1 MIFNKKIINNN
12 ESNEEISK
20 FNDNLDKING
30 WFFVED
36 ICVFDF
42 LLLMQNKLN
51 ITGNLLEIGVFEG
64 KSLFEIAKYCKN
76 NETLF
81 GLDIC
86 IKQNI
91 IENYSKNFKNTNQI
105 KLIQDSSLNIKNHS
119 EINNIRFCHI
129 DGCHEGEIVYE
140 DIINANNYSKDETI
154 LVLDDFAKDYIGIMQ
169 AYYKAYFTNKTN
181 FIPFLHT
188 SRKSYFCQKTYYP
201 IYYEY
206 IKNNLKTFINNYNNI
221 YDVKTVIEHKK
232 TNISDVLYLTNCDYS
247 NEELFNER
255 SFYAKF

>member
-1 MIFNKKIINNN
+1 MVFNNKIINSD
-12 ESNEEISK
+12 ESNEERANFI
-20 FNDNLDKING
+20 DELDKIDG
-30 WFFVED
+30 WFFGQD
-36 ICVFDF
+36 ICIFDF

-81 GLDIC
+81 GLDLFIRHD
-86 IKQNI
+86 I
-91 IENYSKNFKNTNQI
+91 INEHSKNFKNANQI
-105 KLIQDSSLNIKNHS
+105 KLIEDSSLNIKNYS

-129 DGCHEGEIVYE
+129 DGCHEGETVYE

-154 LVLDDFAKDYIGIMQ
+154 LVLDDFAKDYIGIIQ

-188 SRKSYFCQKTYYP
+188 YRKSYFCQKTYYP

-206 IKNNLKTFINNYNNI
+206 VKNNLKSFINNYNTAHDI
-221 YDVKTVIEHKK
+221 KSIIEHKK
-232 TNISDVLYLTNCDYS
+232 TNISDILYLTNCEYS
-247 NEELFNER
+247 NGPLYSER
-255 SFYAKF
+255 YLYAKF